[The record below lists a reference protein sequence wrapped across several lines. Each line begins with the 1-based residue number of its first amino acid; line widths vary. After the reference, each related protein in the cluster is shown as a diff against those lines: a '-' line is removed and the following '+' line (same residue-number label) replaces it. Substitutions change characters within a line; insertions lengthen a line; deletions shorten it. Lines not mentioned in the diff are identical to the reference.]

1 MMQIGVELEEAA
13 IIEGASFGQR
23 FRKIIFKLSKGGF
36 MSGFMLIFI
45 TIMKE
50 LDLIVILMTPKM
62 ATLPYMAYSYA
73 SQGFDQFSNAVA
85 VIMFVI
91 VFIVYFFANKF
102 TNADISKGFGG

>member
-13 IIEGASFGQR
+13 VIEGASFGKR
-23 FRKIIFKLSKGGF
+23 FVKIILKLSKGGF

-45 TIMKE
+45 SIMKE

-62 ATLPYMAYSYA
+62 STLPYMAYSYA
-73 SQGFDQFSNAVA
+73 EGGFDQLSNVVA
-85 VIMFVI
+85 VIMFAI
-91 VFIVYFFANKF
+91 VFFVYFLANKF

>member
-13 IIEGASFGQR
+13 VIEGASFGKR
-23 FRKIIFKLSKGGF
+23 FIKIIFKLSKGGF

-45 TIMKE
+45 SIMKE

-73 SQGFDQFSNAVA
+73 SGGFDQLSNVVA

-91 VFIVYFFANKF
+91 VFAVYFLANKF
-102 TNADISKGFGG
+102 AHADISKGFGG